1 MAEIMGGR
9 GVTVNTV
16 GDFRKALQTAKNT
29 EDTFILLDVK
39 LDEKD
44 ISPALRT
51 FGESFGNFVEASAV
65 GKIKV

>member
-1 MAEIMGGR
+1 MAEIMGGK
-9 GVTVNTV
+9 GITVKTV
-16 GDFRKALQTAKNT
+16 GDFRSGLQAAKDT
-29 EDTFILLDVK
+29 KDTFTLLDVV

-51 FGESFGNFVEASAV
+51 FGESLGSFVEASAS